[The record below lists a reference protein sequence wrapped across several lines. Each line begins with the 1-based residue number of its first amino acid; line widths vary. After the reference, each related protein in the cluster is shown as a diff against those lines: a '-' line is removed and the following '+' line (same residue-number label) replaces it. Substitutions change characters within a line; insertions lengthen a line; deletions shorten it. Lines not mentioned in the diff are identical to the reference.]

1 MKGTQMNE
9 LVAQIIID
17 LESEW
22 EKPGGF
28 LGNLRVGQFDP
39 KGVAGLLDILGRVN
53 ANNEI
58 LISRRLVSLIWY
70 IPIFMTWQR
79 ERVSASGVNA
89 EIYNIAINQVETL
102 VEKILGV
109 P

>member
-1 MKGTQMNE
+1 MNE
-9 LVAQIIID
+9 LVAQIISD
-17 LESEW
+17 LEAEW

-39 KGVAGLLDILGRVN
+39 NGVARLLGILGRVN
-53 ANNEI
+53 VVNEI

-79 ERVSASGVNA
+79 ERVSAGGVNA
-89 EIYNIAINQVETL
+89 EVYEIAINQVETL